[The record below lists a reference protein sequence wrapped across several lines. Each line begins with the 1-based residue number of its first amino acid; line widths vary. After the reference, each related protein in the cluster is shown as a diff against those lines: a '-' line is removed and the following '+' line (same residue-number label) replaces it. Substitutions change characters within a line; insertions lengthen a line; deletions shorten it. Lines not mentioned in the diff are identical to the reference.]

1 MKLILNRIAVIAMV
15 IVVFMGFSINV
26 SAASSKA
33 NTDVMNENMLSRI
46 NELRATYHLPALTV
60 DSELVTYAQTR
71 ANEITEKFSHTRPDG
86 TEGLDIIPLSR
97 SYAGE
102 NLSWYVMDYGVDSA
116 AEGTFT
122 ALVNSPSHLENMI
135 APEYTKIG
143 IASVEY
149 NGRMYVAYMFS
160 N

>member
-1 MKLILNRIAVIAMV
+1 MNRLLKRITVAAMV
-15 IVVFMGFSINV
+15 ITVFMGFSINAL
-26 SAASSKA
+26 AAAKA
-33 NTDVMNENMLSRI
+33 NTEVMNEEMLNKI
-46 NELRATYHLPALTV
+46 NELRATHDLPALNV
-60 DSELVTYAQTR
+60 DTDLVSYAQIR
-71 ANEITEKFSHTRPDG
+71 ANEITKKFSHTRPDG

-102 NLSWYVMDYGVDSA
+102 NLSWHVMDQGVDA
-116 AEGTFT
+116 AVEGTFT

-143 IASVEY
+143 IASVEF

>member
-1 MKLILNRIAVIAMV
+1 MNKLLKRIMVAAMV
-15 IVVFMGFSINV
+15 ITVFMGFSINAL
-26 SAASSKA
+26 AAAKA
-33 NTDVMNENMLSRI
+33 NTEVMNEEMLNKI
-46 NELRATYHLPALTV
+46 NELRTTHDLPALNV
-60 DSELVTYAQTR
+60 DTDLVSYAQIR
-71 ANEITEKFSHTRPDG
+71 ANEITKKFSHTRPDG
-86 TEGLDIIPLSR
+86 TEGLDIIPLSK

-102 NLSWYVMDYGVDSA
+102 NLSWHVMDQGVDA
-116 AEGTFT
+116 AVEGTFT

-143 IASVEY
+143 IASVEF

>member
-1 MKLILNRIAVIAMV
+1 MNKLLKRIMVAAMV
-15 IVVFMGFSINV
+15 ITVFMGFSINAL
-26 SAASSKA
+26 AAAKA
-33 NTDVMNENMLSRI
+33 NTEVMNEEMLNKI
-46 NELRATYHLPALTV
+46 NELRASHDLPALNV
-60 DSELVTYAQTR
+60 DTDLVSYAQIR
-71 ANEITEKFSHTRPDG
+71 ANEITKKFSHTRPDG
-86 TEGLDIIPLSR
+86 TEGLDIIPLSK

-102 NLSWYVMDYGVDSA
+102 NLSWHVMDQGVDA
-116 AEGTFT
+116 AVEGTFT

-143 IASVEY
+143 IASVEF

>member
-1 MKLILNRIAVIAMV
+1 MNKLLKRIMVAAMV
-15 IVVFMGFSINV
+15 ITVFMGFSINAL
-26 SAASSKA
+26 AAAKA
-33 NTDVMNENMLSRI
+33 NTEVMNEEMLNKI
-46 NELRATYHLPALTV
+46 NELRATHDLPALNV
-60 DSELVTYAQTR
+60 DTDLVSYAQIR
-71 ANEITEKFSHTRPDG
+71 ANEITKKFSHTRPDG
-86 TEGLDIIPLSR
+86 TEGLDIIPLSK

-102 NLSWYVMDYGVDSA
+102 NLSWHVMDQGVDA
-116 AEGTFT
+116 AVEGTFT

-143 IASVEY
+143 IASVEF

>member
-1 MKLILNRIAVIAMV
+1 MKRILKRIMVATMV
-15 IVVFMGFSINV
+15 IIVFMGFSINA
-26 SAASSKA
+26 SAAKS
-33 NTDVMNENMLSRI
+33 NTEVMNEKMLAKI
-46 NELRATYHLPALTV
+46 NELRATYDLPALNV
-60 DSELVTYAQTR
+60 DADLSSYAQIR
-71 ANEITEKFSHTRPDG
+71 ANEITKKFSHTRPDG

-102 NLSWYVMDYGVDSA
+102 NLSWHVMDQGVEA
-116 AEGTFT
+116 AVEGTFT

-143 IASVEY
+143 IASIEI
-149 NGRMYVAYMFS
+149 NGKMYVAYMFS